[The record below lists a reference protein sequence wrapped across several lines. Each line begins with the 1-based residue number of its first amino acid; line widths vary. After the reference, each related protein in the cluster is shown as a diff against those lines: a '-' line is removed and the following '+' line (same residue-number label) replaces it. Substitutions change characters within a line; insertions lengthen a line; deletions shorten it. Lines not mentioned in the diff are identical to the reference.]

1 LVSPVYPN
9 AKEYSCSDLFLLPT
23 LYNLKMNESLRKL
36 LINYLL
42 TLFRA
47 TLGRFMRAAPI
58 KNKLLLLFLII
69 ISFGLPIL
77 AILLLLD
84 LS

>member
-1 LVSPVYPN
+1 
-9 AKEYSCSDLFLLPT
+9 
-23 LYNLKMNESLRKL
+23 MNESLRKL

-42 TLFRA
+42 TLSRA

-58 KNKLLLLFLII
+58 KNKPLLLILII
-69 ISFGLPIL
+69 ISFGLPFL

-84 LS
+84 LL

>member
-1 LVSPVYPN
+1 
-9 AKEYSCSDLFLLPT
+9 
-23 LYNLKMNESLRKL
+23 
-36 LINYLL
+36 
-42 TLFRA
+42 
-47 TLGRFMRAAPI
+47 MRAAPI